1 VQLFLLNPSQED
13 FVIITCSSGLILPGS
28 FYCWFVG
35 NKCQSPAIYR
45 FLLNVVHLCEL
56 SSTLMNYVR
65 LYNQYQVSMCCWL
78 CSVLQVSCP
87 RWGRGIRIESWFLHY
102 TGTTTSQHL
111 LTWGW
116 ASMWGGVVKLLY
128 LCCTNIIFL
137 LFDNTI
143 LKPALGVFSIP
154 WLETAVKAGKLA
166 SLYISIP
173 STCWPWP
180 TSPCD
185 LVSWDMFFFLL
196 WNCCCS

>member
-28 FYCWFVG
+28 SYCWFVG

-102 TGTTTSQHL
+102 TGT
-111 LTWGW
+111 
-116 ASMWGGVVKLLY
+116 
-128 LCCTNIIFL
+128 NIIFL

-154 WLETAVKAGKLA
+154 WLETAVKVGKLA

-180 TSPCD
+180 TSPGD
-185 LVSWDMFFFLL
+185 LVSWDMVCAQKECFFFFFLL
-196 WNCCCS
+196 WKCCCS